1 MLLGLTL
8 TVQAQNKQKFAGY
21 LFAYFEGGGD
31 QNLMAWRPV
40 HSVTG
45 SLMGRSRSPKTGFTR

>member
-21 LFAYFEGGGD
+21 LFALSREG
-31 QNLMAWRPV
+31 AIR
-40 HSVTG
+40 T
-45 SLMGRSRSPKTGFTR
+45 